1 MSSQLRNPRVLVAAA
16 GAAALLALG
25 LAFAVATGADAR
37 GQATTIGLIASMNA
51 SSEVPAPSGNV
62 SGALG
67 TFTGTA
73 TKSDTGAALQWQMT
87 FSGLT
92 GPATAAHIHVAARG
106 QPGPVV
112 VPLCGPCTSPASGTA
127 NVDAAVL
134 AALQTGGA
142 YANVHT
148 DTNRAGEVRGQIGVA
163 APVRTTL
170 NARQEV
176 PKPKGSVARATGSF
190 VATVATEGATG
201 TVTWRLTFA
210 RLTGRAVAAHI
221 HIARRGRPG
230 PVAVALCGPCRS
242 GARGNATL
250 PAAALA
256 AIEAGRAYVNVHTAR
271 NAAGE
276 IRGQLPAAPLRI
288 TT

>member
-1 MSSQLRNPRVLVAAA
+1 MSNQLRNPRGLPTAV
-16 GAAALLALG
+16 GAAALLLLG

-127 NVDAAVL
+127 NVDAALL
-134 AALQTGGA
+134 AAIHAGGA
-142 YANVHT
+142 YVNIHT
-148 DTNRAGEVRGQIGVA
+148 DTNRAGEVRGQVGVV
-163 APVRTTL
+163 APVRVTL
-170 NARQEV
+170 NAQAGGAETEGERPSCHRLVRRDRGDGRSDRHRDLAAHVRPAHRQGCGRAHPHREERKAG
-176 PKPKGSVARATGSF
+176 PRHRGPLRPLSERCARRRATAG
-190 VATVATEGATG
+190 GCLG
-201 TVTWRLTFA
+201 CD
-210 RLTGRAVAAHI
+210 
-221 HIARRGRPG
+221 RGRPRVCERAHDAE
-230 PVAVALCGPCRS
+230 P
-242 GARGNATL
+242 
-250 PAAALA
+250 
-256 AIEAGRAYVNVHTAR
+256 GR
-271 NAAGE
+271 
-276 IRGQLPAAPLRI
+276 
-288 TT
+288 